1 MECTIAA
8 NFATRRDAE
17 TAVEH
22 LVQEHKINRSDIFVR
37 ALGKANTV
45 GVRAAGGDV
54 ESGYPGVERKAEPK
68 LTGPIEV
75 SVDCHDYQSTIVRL
89 AFEKA
94 GASQVRAG

>member
-1 MECTIAA
+1 MESTIAA

-22 LVQEHKINRSDIFVR
+22 LVQGHKINHSDIFVR

-45 GVRAAGGDV
+45 GERAAGGDV
-54 ESGYPGVERKAEPK
+54 ESGHPGVEREAKPA

-75 SVDCHDYQSTIVRL
+75 SVDCHKNQSTAVRSAL
-89 AFEKA
+89 ENA
-94 GASQVRAG
+94 GATQVRAG